1 MRSPYAIGVLL
12 IPIIMGTFGPY
23 TSASMSPTLYPSAA
37 SATARFTET
46 VVLPTPPLPE
56 PTAIRFWTPGMGSLG
71 CGLGWLGLIWFI
83 LTYVSNRAAP
93 RVDTLRSTAELQV
106 KSSGLC
112 VNVFTFI
119 RIIGNLFPGVPH
131 RDANRSSQWC

>member
-56 PTAIRFWTPGMGSLG
+56 PTAIRFCTPGIGSLG
-71 CGLGWLGLIWFI
+71 CGLGWLGLIWSI
-83 LTYVSNRAAP
+83 LTYVSNRASP
-93 RVDTLRSTAELQV
+93 YVDNIVSAAQLQV
-106 KSSGLC
+106 NSVDYSQMYSH
-112 VNVFTFI
+112 
-119 RIIGNLFPGVPH
+119 LFELLVICC
-131 RDANRSSQWC
+131 RELSAS